1 MMTAALAWTRANLFG
16 SWPSSLLTLALL
28 LLFWWL
34 LPPFVD
40 WAILKATYVAN
51 SRAECAADGA
61 CWAFVKNRIGS
72 FFYGRYPVEERWRV
86 DLAGVLLVVFTVP
99 ALMDSLRHRWIAVA
113 ALIFVYPVIA
123 GVLLIGD
130 VFGLRFID
138 TTLWGGLM
146 LNVLLSFITLAGSL
160 PLGILLALGRRSSL
174 PLVRWFCIGFIELWR
189 GVPLLTA
196 LFMATIML
204 PLFLPD
210 GVTLDRLLR
219 AAIALTLFTSA
230 YMAEV
235 IRGGLQGV
243 PLGQSEAARALGLGY
258 WRMQALVILPQALRL
273 VVPAIV
279 NTAIDLFK
287 DTTLVLIVGLFDL
300 LGMVNLALKDSAWL
314 GMATEGFTFAAA
326 VFFVCCLA
334 MSLYSR
340 RLERRLARATAR

>member
-1 MMTAALAWTRANLFG
+1 MATALAWTRENLFG
-16 SWPSSLLTLALL
+16 SWSSGLLTLALL
-28 LLFWWL
+28 LVFWWL
-34 LPPFVD
+34 APPFVD
-40 WAILKATYVAN
+40 WAIVKATWVAN

-86 DLAGVLLVVFTVP
+86 DLAGVLLVIFTVP

-123 GVLLIGD
+123 GVLVIGG
-130 VFGLRFID
+130 VFGLRFVD

-146 LNVLLSFITLAGSL
+146 LNVVLSFITLAGSL

-243 PLGQSEAARALGLGY
+243 PVGQSEAARALGLGY

>member
-1 MMTAALAWTRANLFG
+1 MATALAWTRENLFG
-16 SWPSSLLTLALL
+16 SWSSGLLTVALL
-28 LLFWWL
+28 LVFWWL
-34 LPPFVD
+34 APPFVD
-40 WAILKATYVAN
+40 WAVVKATWVAN

-61 CWAFVKNRIGS
+61 CWAFVKNRIGG
-72 FFYGRYPVEERWRV
+72 FFYGRYLVEERWRV
-86 DLAGVLLVVFTVP
+86 DLAGVLLVIFTVP

-123 GVLLIGD
+123 GVLLIGG
-130 VFGLRFID
+130 VFGLRFVD

-146 LNVLLSFITLAGSL
+146 LNVVLSFITLAGSL

-243 PLGQSEAARALGLGY
+243 PVGQSEAARALGLGY

>member
-1 MMTAALAWTRANLFG
+1 MATALAWTRENLFG
-16 SWPSSLLTLALL
+16 SWSSGLLTVALL
-28 LLFWWL
+28 LVFWWL
-34 LPPFVD
+34 IPPFVD
-40 WAILKATYVAN
+40 WAIVKATWVAN

-86 DLAGVLLVVFTVP
+86 DLAGVLLVIFTVP

-123 GVLLIGD
+123 GVLLIGG
-130 VFGLRFID
+130 VFGIRFVD

-146 LNVLLSFITLAGSL
+146 LNVVLSFITLAGSL

-243 PLGQSEAARALGLGY
+243 PVGQSEAARALGLGY

-314 GMATEGFTFAAA
+314 GMATEGFAFAAA

>member
-1 MMTAALAWTRANLFG
+1 MATALAWTRENLFG
-16 SWPSSLLTLALL
+16 SWSSGLLTVALL
-28 LLFWWL
+28 LVFWWL
-34 LPPFVD
+34 IPPFVD
-40 WAILKATYVAN
+40 WAIVKATWVAN

-61 CWAFVKNRIGS
+61 CWAFVKNRIGG
-72 FFYGRYPVEERWRV
+72 FFYGRYLVEERWRV
-86 DLAGVLLVVFTVP
+86 DLAGVLLVIFTVP

-123 GVLLIGD
+123 GVLLIGG
-130 VFGLRFID
+130 VFGLRFVD

-146 LNVLLSFITLAGSL
+146 LNVVLSFITLAGSL

-243 PLGQSEAARALGLGY
+243 PVGQSEAARALGLGY

-314 GMATEGFTFAAA
+314 GMATEGFAFAAA

-340 RLERRLARATAR
+340 RLESRLARATAR

>member
-1 MMTAALAWTRANLFG
+1 MTTALAWTRANLFG
-16 SWPSSLLTLALL
+16 SWPSSLLTVGLL

-40 WAILKATYVAN
+40 WALLKATWIAN

-72 FFYGRYPVEERWRV
+72 FFYGRYPMEERWRV
-86 DLAGVLLVVFTVP
+86 DLAGVLLVIFTVP

-123 GVLLIGD
+123 GVLLIGG
-130 VFGLRFID
+130 VFALRFID

-146 LNVLLSFITLAGSL
+146 LNVVLSFITLAGSL

-235 IRGGLQGV
+235 VRGGLQGV
-243 PLGQSEAARALGLGY
+243 PQGQTEAARALGLGY
-258 WRMQALVILPQALRL
+258 WRVQALVVLPQALRL

>member
-1 MMTAALAWTRANLFG
+1 VAAALAWTRANLFG
-16 SWPSSLLTLALL
+16 SWSSAALTLAIL
-28 LLFWWL
+28 LLFWWM
-34 LPPFVD
+34 LPPLID
-40 WAILKATYVAN
+40 WAIVKATLLAR
-51 SRAECAADGA
+51 SRAECDADGA
-61 CWAFVKNRIGS
+61 CWAFVLNRLGS
-72 FFYGRYPVEERWRV
+72 FFYGRYPLDERWRV
-86 DLAGVLLVVFTVP
+86 NLAGVLLVLFTAP
-99 ALMDSLRHRWIAVA
+99 ALTDMRHRWIAVV
-113 ALIFVYPVIA
+113 ALIGVYPVIA
-123 GVLLIGD
+123 AILLVGG
-130 VFGLRFID
+130 VFGLAPID
-138 TTLWGGLM
+138 TSLWGGLM
-146 LNVLLSFITLAGSL
+146 LNVVLSFIALAGSL
-160 PLGILLALGRRSSL
+160 PLGILLALGRRSTL
-174 PLVRWFCIGFIELWR
+174 PAIRYFCIGFIELWR

-219 AAIALTLFTSA
+219 AALALTLFTSA

-235 IRGGLQGV
+235 VRGGLQGV
-243 PLGQSEAARALGLGY
+243 PLGQVEAARSLGLGY
-258 WRMQALVILPQALRL
+258 WRVQGLVVLPQALRL

-314 GMATEGFTFAAA
+314 GMATEGFTFAAMM
-326 VFFVCCLA
+326 FFVCCFM

>member
-1 MMTAALAWTRANLFG
+1 MTTALAWTRANLFG
-16 SWPSSLLTLALL
+16 SWPSSLLTVGLL

-40 WAILKATYVAN
+40 WALLKATWIAN

-72 FFYGRYPVEERWRV
+72 FFYGRYPMEERWRV
-86 DLAGVLLVVFTVP
+86 DLAGVLLVIFTVP

-123 GVLLIGD
+123 GVLLIGG

-146 LNVLLSFITLAGSL
+146 LNVVLSFITLAGSL

-235 IRGGLQGV
+235 VRGGLQGV
-243 PLGQSEAARALGLGY
+243 PQGQTEAARALGLGY
-258 WRMQALVILPQALRL
+258 WRMQALVVLPQALRL

>member
-1 MMTAALAWTRANLFG
+1 MTAALAWTRANLFG
-16 SWPSSLLTLALL
+16 SWSSALLTASLL

-34 LPPFVD
+34 VPPFVD
-40 WAILKATYVAN
+40 WAILKATLVAN

-61 CWAFVKNRIGS
+61 CWAFVRNRIGS

-123 GVLLIGD
+123 GVLLIGG
-130 VFGLRFID
+130 VLGLRPID

-174 PLVRWFCIGFIELWR
+174 TLVRWFCIGFIELWR

-235 IRGGLQGV
+235 VRGGLQGV
-243 PLGQSEAARALGLGY
+243 PQGQTEAARALGLGY